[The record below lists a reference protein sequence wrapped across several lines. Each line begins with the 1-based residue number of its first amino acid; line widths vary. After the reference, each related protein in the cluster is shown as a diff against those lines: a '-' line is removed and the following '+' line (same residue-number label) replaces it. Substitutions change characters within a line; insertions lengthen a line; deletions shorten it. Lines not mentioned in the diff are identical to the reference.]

1 MKLDKVVIGESM
13 YKISLKNIDI
23 HREYEGGDTSNKF
36 VVAFQTGK
44 GHNDTLLQRMVL
56 GRHLRKENAAWQ
68 KYDEYKSIMNFNEQ
82 NFIGWPPSRRR
93 PTPTYENHMLHV
105 ISPNRNDRT

>member
-44 GHNDTLLQRMVL
+44 GHNDALLQEWYLV
-56 GRHLRKENAAWQ
+56 
-68 KYDEYKSIMNFNEQ
+68 DI
-82 NFIGWPPSRRR
+82 
-93 PTPTYENHMLHV
+93 
-105 ISPNRNDRT
+105 